1 MKDNGSKNT
10 NKAEKDLQ
18 IYPQEVDRLSW
29 SADDVFLNRLD
40 LTWMKSENPPNNDYS
55 RIISKLPVEYFRE
68 KDNKEIT
75 YSYNSS
81 GFRSDEF
88 VNDHNGKRHVLFSG
102 CSETEGY
109 GANIGE
115 FWPSMVHKAFKKET
129 TSGFFNL
136 ARGGWGWEKII
147 SNSIIYFEKY
157 GAPEYMFIMLPN
169 IYRYSQYFEENGGWN
184 QIQRYIDDH
193 ENPAHAKDSAI
204 MNYIKENH
212 LSRADYLTEFLRFI
226 SGWKLY
232 LKYCKAIG
240 IKVIWSSW
248 HTLDAENISKM
259 YEFDGFVKMGDAWEL
274 RQATSK
280 IAADKKINGSLKK
293 NDVRRRD
300 GHNGTILHQ
309 VWADKLLEAAQ
320 LQGLDLEPF

>member
-1 MKDNGSKNT
+1 MKDNGIKNT
-10 NKAEKDLQ
+10 NKPEKAWE
-18 IYPQEVDRLSW
+18 IYPQEVDSLLW

-55 RIISKLPVEYFRE
+55 RTISKLPVEYFRGD
-68 KDNKEIT
+68 DNKEIT

-88 VNDHNGKRHVLFSG
+88 INDHNGKHHILFAG

-115 FWPSMVHKAFKKET
+115 FWPSMVYESFKKET

-147 SNSIIYFEKY
+147 ANSMIYFEKY

-169 IYRYSQYFEENGGWN
+169 IYRYSQYFEENGGWH
-184 QIQRYIDDH
+184 QIQRYLDDH
-193 ENPAHAKDSAI
+193 ENPVHAKNPAVMS
-204 MNYIKENH
+204 YIKENH
-212 LSRADYLTEFLRFI
+212 VSRDNYLTEFIRFI

-232 LKYCKAIG
+232 LKHCKAIG
-240 IKVIWSSW
+240 IKVVWSSW
-248 HTLDAENISKM
+248 NSLDARNISNM
-259 YEFDGFVKMGDAWEL
+259 YEFDGFVKLGLDSEL
-274 RQATSK
+274 RQVTSK
-280 IAADKKINGSLKK
+280 IAAEKKINGSLKS

-309 VWADKLLEAAQ
+309 LWADKFLEAIQ
-320 LQGLDLEPF
+320 LRGLDLELF